1 MLKES
6 KKKADLDKVGSAF
19 IIRAACYR
27 QEFRPSV
34 VAMADRILITVWM
47 IIFQVSLF
55 LIIIIG
61 LRTPSKSPPLWGDF
75 LEGAVFVCFTL
86 AVNFWLLV
94 L

>member
-1 MLKES
+1 M
-6 KKKADLDKVGSAF
+6 GSAF

-55 LIIIIG
+55 LIIKVPENSA
-61 LRTPSKSPPLWGDF
+61 LQFHKAVVGDRIREVALYMKLDIMQGVV
-75 LEGAVFVCFTL
+75 LEIVKGAKMEHDS
-86 AVNFWLLV
+86 
-94 L
+94 

>member
-1 MLKES
+1 MCVKGAQ
-6 KKKADLDKVGSAF
+6 KKGRPRSVGSAF

-55 LIIIIG
+55 LIIIKG
-61 LRTPSKSPPLWGDF
+61 LQTPSKSPPLWGDF
-75 LEGAVFVCFTL
+75 
-86 AVNFWLLV
+86 V
-94 L
+94 LSGVLIKG

>member
-1 MLKES
+1 MCVKGAQ
-6 KKKADLDKVGSAF
+6 KKGRPRSVGSAF

-34 VAMADRILITVWM
+34 VAMADRMLITVWM

-61 LRTPSKSPPLWGDF
+61 LRTPSAPFGASDLRRTEDCAPLTAARID
-75 LEGAVFVCFTL
+75 V
-86 AVNFWLLV
+86 
-94 L
+94 